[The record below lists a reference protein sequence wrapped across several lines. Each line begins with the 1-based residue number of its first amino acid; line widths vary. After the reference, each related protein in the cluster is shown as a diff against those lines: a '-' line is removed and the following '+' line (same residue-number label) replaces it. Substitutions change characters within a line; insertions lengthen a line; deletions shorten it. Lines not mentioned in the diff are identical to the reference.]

1 VSLVCFVIL
10 LPLMFDSSVV
20 LTDGY
25 DADEG
30 AMMFNGE
37 GKI

>member
-1 VSLVCFVIL
+1 
-10 LPLMFDSSVV
+10 MFDRSVV

-37 GKI
+37 GKIWGSKSLILYL